1 MAATPPYEQRR
12 TEPHRAAAAVVAPP
26 RRPPVTVVGSAS
38 QRGSVALAPL
48 PETIAPKQRT
58 GDRGLL
64 TARPDEDDTRAVRP
78 TAASKAAP
86 EPLSPPPLQRASSE
100 KRVANSHGVK
110 DGSKTPLPPTP
121 LPDSDAE
128 IGDGSGLKGE
138 YFLGRNFE
146 QFEFT
151 RADKNLDLFWGR
163 DRSPSPRL
171 PVGADWSCRWTGR
184 VQPRYSEVYTIY
196 AVADD
201 GVRVWIDHKLI
212 IDDWTLHPLLE
223 YSGRIKMEAGRQY
236 DIRVDYFESGGPPA
250 SVGIYWESQ
259 SQKKEFIPEECFYY
273 PLAGEKVDLTTYQKP
288 RQ

>member
-1 MAATPPYEQRR
+1 MAA
-12 TEPHRAAAAVVAPP
+12 VIAPP

-38 QRGSVALAPL
+38 GRGTVAVALL
-48 PETIAPKQRT
+48 PRT
-58 GDRGLL
+58 STRTQNPGDRGLL
-64 TARPDEDDTRAVRP
+64 SVRPDAKAPDARP
-78 TAASKAAP
+78 TAARKAAP
-86 EPLSPPPLQRASSE
+86 DPLSPPPPQKASPE

-138 YFLGRNFE
+138 YYLGRNFE
-146 QFEFT
+146 QFQFT
-151 RADKNLDLFWGR
+151 RADKNLDLFWGS

-171 PVGADWSCRWTGR
+171 PIGADWSCRWTGR
-184 VQPRYSEVYTIY
+184 IQPRYSEVYTIY

-201 GVRVWIDHKLI
+201 GVRVWVDHKLI

-223 YSGRIKMEAGRQY
+223 YSGRVRLEAGKQY

-250 SVGIYWESQ
+250 SVGVYWESQ
-259 SQKKEFIPEECFYY
+259 SQKKEFIPEECLYY
-273 PLAGEKVDLTTYQKP
+273 PLAGEKVDLGKYQKP